1 MSEASPVPGLGRPR
15 ASFIALMF
23 ANTAAPIFWL
33 GQLMLGYIVSS
44 LACYGSD
51 HPTTIASGSALRSTL
66 YAFDAVAI
74 AAAIAGGIVSLVC
87 WRAVRD
93 PGTDSRFAAKVTEG
107 RMRFMAMW
115 GMMSSLW
122 FLGAIV
128 FNTIATATVRLCV
141 R

>member
-1 MSEASPVPGLGRPR
+1 MTAAIITNNRPR
-15 ASFIALMF
+15 ASLAALLF
-23 ANTAAPIFWL
+23 GAAAAPIFWL
-33 GQLMLGYIVSS
+33 GQLMLSYLVSA

-51 HPTTIASGSALRSTL
+51 HPTTISSDAILRSTL

-74 AAAIAGGIVSLVC
+74 AAAIAGGIVALLC

-93 PGTDSRFAAKVTEG
+93 HETDSRTTAQTRIS
-107 RMRFMAMW
+107 RMRFLAMW

-128 FNTIATATVRLCV
+128 FNVIGSATVRLCV
-141 R
+141 Q

>member
-1 MSEASPVPGLGRPR
+1 MSDVLTTHRLARRPGFL
-15 ASFIALMF
+15 ALMF
-23 ANTAAPIFWL
+23 ANIAAPIFWL
-33 GQLMLGYIVSS
+33 GQLMLSYLVSS

-51 HPTTIASGSALRSTL
+51 HPTTLASGTALQTAL

-74 AAAIAGGIVSLVC
+74 VAALAGGTVAFLS

-93 PGTDSRFAAKVTEG
+93 SGEESGFVAKMSQSRT
-107 RMRFMAMW
+107 RFMAQW

-122 FLGAIV
+122 FLGAIA

-141 R
+141 L